1 MRVLVVGRTYAL
13 EVNRRKWQYLG
24 PDVELAFVTPR
35 RIVHTLKEFVA
46 EPSHEYA
53 HFFVRA
59 VGTNRLSGFWIDP
72 VGFARVIACFEPNL
86 VQIDEEPAS
95 PATLEMS
102 LIAKGVGVMTIFFSW
117 ENLPLKRNW
126 LASFAYA
133 LNLRLADGAIVGSK
147 EAAQI
152 LRYSGFSKPI
162 TVIPQLGVDPAVFK
176 PQPSKQGIP
185 GLESSTFTIG
195 YVGRITP
202 EKGLWVLMDALL
214 LLRSYSWQLLL
225 VGEGPIRKDWLAEA
239 QKKGIADRVIWVP
252 TVPHQEVARYINAMD
267 VLVLPSL
274 TTPRW
279 KEQFGHVLI
288 EAMACGVPVIG
299 SSSGA
304 IPEVIGDAG
313 LVVPEGIPGA
323 LAEAINLLRISEIQ
337 RMSLGQRGRAR
348 VLELYTNERIGHQTL
363 CFWREVIDARKSF
376 CR

>member
-1 MRVLVVGRTYAL
+1 M
-13 EVNRRKWQYLG
+13 
-24 PDVELAFVTPR
+24 
-35 RIVHTLKEFVA
+35 
-46 EPSHEYA
+46 
-53 HFFVRA
+53 RA

-72 VGFARVIACFEPNL
+72 VGFARVIACFKPNL

-267 VLVLPSL
+267 MLVLPSL